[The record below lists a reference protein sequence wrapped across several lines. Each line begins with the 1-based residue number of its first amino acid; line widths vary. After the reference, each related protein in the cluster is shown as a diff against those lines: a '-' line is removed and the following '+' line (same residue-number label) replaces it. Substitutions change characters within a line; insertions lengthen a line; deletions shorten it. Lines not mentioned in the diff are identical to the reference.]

1 MSPRPARSGFHGLGT
16 LHSAGSAIR
25 SGLRENLQ
33 KQLFGVIGNIHL
45 GPLLLH
51 KRSQKNAGKWS
62 FFDGPIIYLYIYAD
76 VPHLHIYAYVG

>member
-1 MSPRPARSGFHGLGT
+1 MGYHGPRT

-33 KQLFGVIGNIHL
+33 KQLFGVIGNMHL

-51 KRSQKNAGKWS
+51 KRGQKPSESGV
-62 FFDGPIIYLYIYAD
+62 FLMIQ
-76 VPHLHIYAYVG
+76 

>member
-33 KQLFGVIGNIHL
+33 KQLFGVIGNMHL
-45 GPLLLH
+45 GTLLLH
-51 KRSQKNAGKWS
+51 KRSQKTLENGVFLMAQ
-62 FFDGPIIYLYIYAD
+62 
-76 VPHLHIYAYVG
+76 